1 MSEPVEA
8 RVAEHG
14 KKMIEVRVR
23 FWTNDLGGGK
33 GKILPKHAWGAGV
46 VVIDSNNAHGISP
59 SRSSPV
65 PFNSIAE
72 IPAKI
77 EKVLIDHGV
86 TIHPSSRMRRYIS

>member
-23 FWTNDLGGGK
+23 FWTNDLGGEK

-59 SRSSPV
+59 SSPV
-65 PFNSIAE
+65 PFNSIAD

>member
-1 MSEPVEA
+1 MPEPVEA
-8 RVAEHG
+8 REAAHG
-14 KKMIEVRVR
+14 KRMIEVKLR

-33 GKILPKHAWGAGV
+33 GKILPKHAWGSGV
-46 VVIDSNNAHGISP
+46 VLLDTNNAHGIASP
-59 SRSSPV
+59 SPV

-86 TIHPSSRMRRYIS
+86 TIHPSSRMRRYIG

>member
-1 MSEPVEA
+1 MSEQVEA
-8 RVAEHG
+8 RIAEHG

-23 FWTNDLGGGK
+23 FWTNDLGGEK
-33 GKILPKHAWGAGV
+33 GKILPKHAWGSGV
-46 VVIDSNNAHGISP
+46 VLLETNSAHGITSP
-59 SRSSPV
+59 NPV

-86 TIHPSSRMRRYIS
+86 TIHPSSRMRRYIG